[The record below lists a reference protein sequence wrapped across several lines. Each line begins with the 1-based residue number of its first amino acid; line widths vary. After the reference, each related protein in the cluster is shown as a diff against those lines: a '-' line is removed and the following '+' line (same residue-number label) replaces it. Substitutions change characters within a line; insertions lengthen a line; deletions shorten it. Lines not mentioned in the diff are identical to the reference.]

1 MHPEPNPHGDEPG
14 FGQTQTPLFNVVYCS
29 RASADVDK
37 AAVDRII
44 ASSHRNNPRWG
55 ITGLLVFGE
64 GYFFQWLEGPRASIE
79 NLLALLR
86 SDQRHGQIVMLS
98 QAEESHERMFPTWDM
113 ELVEAEQIR
122 DVLAD
127 ALSESHDPHE
137 VQALQAMLDDIDAR
151 WGQAKAA

>member
-1 MHPEPNPHGDEPG
+1 MHPEPTPHGDEPG
-14 FGQTQTPLFNVVYCS
+14 SGQPLAPLFNVVYCS
-29 RASADVDK
+29 RAAAGVDS

-44 ASSHRNNPRWG
+44 ASSRRNNPRFG
-55 ITGLLVFGE
+55 ITGMLVFGE
-64 GYFFQWLEGPRASIE
+64 GFFFQWLEGPRDSIE
-79 NLLALLR
+79 NLMAVLR
-86 SDQRHGQIVMLS
+86 NDARHEQIIMLS

-122 DVLAD
+122 NVLAD
-127 ALSESHDPHE
+127 ALSEAHDPHE